1 MRRWL
6 VLLGGLLAMAGLQA
20 CPLAEDLVRRYGIS
34 ATGFE
39 REIPAE
45 AANFGGGDE
54 RVVQVPLNGRGAILD
69 GYSHLAFVHTL
80 SKQAWILRSG
90 GYAGVREWYGP
101 VTVDLALLGGCAG
114 AEPPVA
120 GEVLAPV
127 RCASVGPDV
136 PQRDMKLAE
145 ILGETG
151 ERVHFYRGWDGCPER
166 GAACRENSYLIPGD
180 QAVVSQSKGE
190 WSCVWYQGRQRQF
203 IEWVPTNKLKLLPA
217 PPVPNPD
224 DWLGLWVD
232 EPQHI
237 RITRDS
243 GGQLQ
248 MDSELRWDGGL
259 SMSGEPYSNYG
270 GMTAPLRMAGAT
282 ASAADDWC
290 KVGMT
295 LLGRILVVNDSGVCG
310 GINVRHRGM
319 YVRK

>member
-136 PQRDMKLAE
+136 QQRDMKLAE

-180 QAVVSQSKGE
+180 QAVVSQNKGE

-243 GGQLQ
+243 GGQFQ